1 MTFAP
6 RTRTLCSRCLES
18 FTPERDGEAVCP
30 TCTARETRP
39 PGDAARHEPMPEST
53 IGPGESPIEDPRT
66 SSTARAPSG
75 LATASGAATLS
86 ESAGAWLLRQRA
98 EAKEWC
104 EGRMPW
110 FRIALWLY
118 LAVTF
123 SRHLGSSEPYRSMFD
138 GINLGIH
145 EFGHAIFRPLG
156 EWFHVAGGTL
166 TQLAA
171 PIATLFIFRKQK
183 DYFGMTIALCWLATN
198 LWGVSVYM
206 GDARALA
213 LPLVAPGMGMMPG
226 GDTSG
231 AGGIIHDWNYLLGS
245 PGLLKYD
252 TLLSGLL
259 ATSAVITMAIGLAA
273 GAWLIV
279 RMLRSDAAPKLDFEN
294 F

>member
-1 MTFAP
+1 MSGVP
-6 RTRTLCSRCLES
+6 HTRSLCSRCLES
-18 FTPERDGEAVCP
+18 FTPDAAGATVCP
-30 TCTARETRP
+30 TCLARESDRSSPQPGLDPEVRDPILNAPAPPTRP
-39 PGDAARHEPMPEST
+39 PPNGHQTSLTQTRVST
-53 IGPGESPIEDPRT
+53 RPT
-66 SSTARAPSG
+66 
-75 LATASGAATLS
+75 TLS
-86 ESAGAWLLRQRA
+86 AAIMASALRQPA
-98 EAKEWC
+98 LAKEWC

-110 FRIALWLY
+110 FRILLWLY
-118 LAVTF
+118 LASTF
-123 SRHLGSSEPYRSMFD
+123 ARHLGSSEPYRSMFD

-145 EFGHAIFRPLG
+145 EAGHAIFRHFG
-156 EWFHVAGGTL
+156 QWFHIAGGTI

-183 DYFGMTIALCWLATN
+183 DFFGMSVALCWFATN

-231 AGGIIHDWNYLLGS
+231 QGGIIHDWNYLLGA
-245 PGLLKYD
+245 PGLLRYD
-252 TLLSGLL
+252 TIFSGLIAVL
-259 ATSAVITMAIGLAA
+259 AVVTMLIGLTI

-279 RMLRSDAAPKLDFEN
+279 RMLKSKASPKLDFEN